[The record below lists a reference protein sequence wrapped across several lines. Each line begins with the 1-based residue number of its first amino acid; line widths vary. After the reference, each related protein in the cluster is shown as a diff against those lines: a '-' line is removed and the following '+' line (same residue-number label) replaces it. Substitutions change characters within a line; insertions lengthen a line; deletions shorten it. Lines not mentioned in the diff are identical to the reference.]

1 MQSIE
6 DDAERQKLC
15 MEYVLMASMRKD
27 FDYYSGPELYTTSK
41 RERMTMISFS
51 VGSFVFLVAMDPWED
66 IERAANKIENIIT
79 HGFSC
84 MQPC

>member
-1 MQSIE
+1 
-6 DDAERQKLC
+6 
-15 MEYVLMASMRKD
+15 
-27 FDYYSGPELYTTSK
+27 
-41 RERMTMISFS
+41 
-51 VGSFVFLVAMDPWED
+51 MDPWED